1 MISKKGTEQH
11 AQIVPPFRVSDT
23 APSRNSLLRRG
34 RCHPG
39 DPDDGRRPILAIR
52 KEIMEQLLRGGDPE
66 RLAALYRLRHRRQEA
81 LPVLAVLQEGQR
93 LRGLERRR
101 CPYRA
106 QARWDDVWGLG
117 GVDL

>member
-52 KEIMEQLLRGGDPE
+52 KEIMERLLRGG
-66 RLAALYRLRHRRQEA
+66 
-81 LPVLAVLQEGQR
+81 
-93 LRGLERRR
+93 
-101 CPYRA
+101 
-106 QARWDDVWGLG
+106 
-117 GVDL
+117 